1 MSYIFM
7 QVDKVL
13 HGIEH
18 LVRSARRR
26 YHDVG
31 PESVPTLLPGRPG
44 LVRSPRILV
53 RLKRLYSV
61 LDRADPWQYPEEGT
75 VTPPD
80 VVYDSTTMPTLQD
93 HIEFFHSYAQL
104 QLGIGLG
111 IKYTPLGSGD
121 VLALATAVWHFSS
134 IVKVG
139 SLT

>member
-1 MSYIFM
+1 M
-7 QVDKVL
+7 DKVL

-31 PESVPTLLPGRPG
+31 PESAPALVSVRPG

-61 LDRADPWQYPEEGT
+61 LDRKDPWQHPEEGT
-75 VTPPD
+75 VPPPD
-80 VVYDSTTMPTLQD
+80 VLYDSTTMPTLQD
-93 HIEFFHSYAQL
+93 HIEFFHSYAPL

-111 IKYTPLGSGD
+111 IKYTSLGNGD
-121 VLALATAVWHFSS
+121 VLALATVVWHFSS
-134 IVKVG
+134 IVKVS
-139 SLT
+139 SLDISVDGC